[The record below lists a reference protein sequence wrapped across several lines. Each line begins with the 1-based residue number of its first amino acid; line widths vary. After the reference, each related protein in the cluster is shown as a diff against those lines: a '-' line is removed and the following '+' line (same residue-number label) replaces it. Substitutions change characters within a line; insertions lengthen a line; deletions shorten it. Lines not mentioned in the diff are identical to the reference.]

1 LQLQQV
7 SFNGVPNN
15 CLNKYSIQ
23 EVKVQKFYLFIKNFI
38 NFYVVVFN
46 TALQIL
52 SFSSGVYNLL
62 LIVGQLK
69 VSYNSVC
76 QKHK

>member
-1 LQLQQV
+1 
-7 SFNGVPNN
+7 
-15 CLNKYSIQ
+15 
-23 EVKVQKFYLFIKNFI
+23 VKVQKFYLFIKNFI